1 MPTTA
6 SGRPTA
12 VSLGPL
18 ERRVLTGVGC
28 GLRDD
33 EIAASLALPEERVA
47 EHLERILVKL
57 GLRDRA
63 AAIVHAFDA
72 GLVSPG
78 HGPRARPAERPV
90 PRARARARQE
100 EAPEIRI
107 SVLGPLRAWRGD
119 RPLGLGHPRQQAVL
133 AALAMAAGRT
143 LSRRELL
150 DGIWGME
157 PPAANVVP
165 VYVYRLRGTLRA
177 DDRPDTVIEHDG
189 RRGYRLVP
197 GRVDVDLTRLE
208 GLVSAIGAADRA
220 DDPAEA
226 LRLCSRALGLF
237 RGEPLDG
244 LPGPLAELERV
255 RLGERRVALARWRAE
270 CRLRLGQCADAVGEL
285 FALSAEQPWNEPV
298 ASLLMRA
305 LYRTGR
311 QAEALAVFDRT
322 CRRLADDLGVTPS
335 MQLRRTRRMILCG
348 DEAGLGRPAGAD
360 VSMPFA

>member
-1 MPTTA
+1 MLPTTA
-6 SGRPTA
+6 TGRPTA
-12 VSLGPL
+12 VGLGPL

-47 EHLERILVKL
+47 EHLARILVKL

-63 AAIVHAFDA
+63 AAIVHAFDS

-78 HGPRARPAERPV
+78 HGPRARPADRPV
-90 PRARARARQE
+90 SRARSRPDDP
-100 EAPEIRI
+100 PEVRI
-107 SVLGPLRAWRGD
+107 SVLGPLRAWRDG

-143 LSRRELL
+143 LSRQELL

-177 DDRPDTVIEHDG
+177 DDGTDAVIEHDG

-197 GRVDVDLTRLE
+197 GRVDVDLGRLE
-208 GLVSAIGAADRA
+208 TLVAAIGAADRA

-226 LRLCSRALGLF
+226 VRLCSRALGLF

-255 RLGERRVALARWRAE
+255 RLGERRIALARWRAE

-298 ASLLMRA
+298 AALLMRA

-348 DEAGLGRPAGAD
+348 DEAGLGRPPEAD